1 MVLRRLLVVSWCL
14 TCQTFITALFI
25 SLLYWTLLYGGDGGL
40 SYVNFFVHASQVFF
54 WILGCF
60 THLRIVHHTD
70 GPARMNHLRN
80 CPL

>member
-40 SYVNFFVHASQVFF
+40 SYANFFVHASQVFF
-54 WILGCF
+54 GCMVVF
-60 THLRIVHHTD
+60 STHGLTTR
-70 GPARMNHLRN
+70 
-80 CPL
+80 CPPPQDSPP